1 MSRSSKKN
9 YFINEKLL
17 KKVLKIKSAGYSRGA
32 SIKTW
37 SRSSTII
44 PEMIGLT
51 VEVHNGRQ
59 HVPVFIV
66 EEMVGYKLGEFA
78 PTRKFTRHGGKMQKE
93 LEAATKLKE
102 AEALSKQK
110 VESRGGDAGK
120 K

>member
-9 YFINEKLL
+9 YFVDEKLL
-17 KKVLKIKSAGYSRGA
+17 KKVLKIKSAGSSRGA
-32 SIKTW
+32 SVKTW
-37 SRSSTII
+37 SRSSAII

-51 VEVHNGRQ
+51 MEVHNGRQ
-59 HVPVFIV
+59 HIPVFIV

-93 LEAATKLKE
+93 LEAVAKLKE
-102 AEALSKQK
+102 TEASSKQK
-110 VESRGGDAGK
+110 VESKSGGVGK

>member
-9 YFINEKLL
+9 YFIDEKLL
-17 KKVLKIKSAGYSRGA
+17 KKVLKVKSIGSSRA
-32 SIKTW
+32 PIKTW
-37 SRSSTII
+37 SRSSTVI

-51 VEVHNGRQ
+51 IEVHNGRQ
-59 HVPVFIV
+59 HVPIFVV

-102 AEALSKQK
+102 TEAASKQK
-110 VESRGGDAGK
+110 TEGGSVSK

>member
-9 YFINEKLL
+9 YFVDEKLL
-17 KKVLKIKSAGYSRGA
+17 QKVLKIKSLGSSRT

-37 SRSSTII
+37 SRSSTVV

-51 VEVHNGRQ
+51 IEVHNGRQ
-59 HVPVFIV
+59 HIPVFIV
-66 EEMVGYKLGEFA
+66 EEMVGYKLGEFS

-93 LEAATKLKE
+93 MEAATKLKE
-102 AEALSKQK
+102 TEAMSKQK
-110 VESRGGDAGK
+110 TEGTSAVK

>member
-9 YFINEKLL
+9 YFIEEKLL
-17 KKVLKIKSAGYSRGA
+17 QKVLKAKSLGSSNKS

-51 VEVHNGRQ
+51 IEVHNGRQ

-66 EEMVGYKLGEFA
+66 EEMIGYKLGEFA

-93 LEAATKLKE
+93 METVA
-102 AEALSKQK
+102 KQK
-110 VESRGGDAGK
+110 ELDAAKAVKSAEPAK

>member
-9 YFINEKLL
+9 YFIEEKLL
-17 KKVLKIKSAGYSRGA
+17 QKVLKAKSLGSSNKS

-51 VEVHNGRQ
+51 IEVHNGRQ

-66 EEMVGYKLGEFA
+66 EEMIGYKLGEFA

-93 LEAATKLKE
+93 LEAAVKLKE
-102 AEALSKQK
+102 TEAVSKQK
-110 VESRGGDAGK
+110 TEPVAK
-120 K
+120 KK